1 MSSVTQLKPFLEPRS
16 IAVVG
21 ANPNSGEQAFNVVE
35 NLAHCGYQGQVYPVN
50 PNYAE
55 ILGKKCYPSVK
66 EIPGDVD
73 LAIIVTPRKVVP
85 QIISQCGEK
94 GIKAAIVVG
103 QGFSDAADEEG
114 KMLQQQLVEA
124 ARKGGVRI
132 LGPNTVGSANAFINF
147 TTSFLKQT
155 DIRKLPVAVI
165 CQSGLFFGTV
175 GRARLLGKGLD
186 LGNSCDIDV
195 SEAMEY
201 FAEDPQVKVIVL
213 HIEGIRDGK
222 RFREVAQR
230 VVKKKPVIALK
241 TGRSERSARAAQ
253 SHTGS
258 LVGKDEVWDAVF
270 KQCGII
276 RADNIDELGDLV
288 RAFSYLPPLAG
299 RGIGVVTAS
308 GGIGIMTLDACAK
321 YNLEVVELSPE
332 VKQRLTAMSPVWYKA
347 GNPLDIW
354 PLIINSP
361 RPFGE
366 TLRMAM
372 TEVLRDPRVNA
383 IVVFAGAWFEGFKP
397 LITDVMKETA
407 DAFPNKPIAWC
418 PYDGWLFNIRSRDLQ
433 DKLEEAGKAAVFS
446 IPEDAVK
453 ALSRLADYSE
463 LRIRS
468 S

>member
-1 MSSVTQLKPFLEPRS
+1 MSSVSQLKPFLEPKS

-21 ANPNSGEQAFNVVE
+21 ANPNSGEQAFNIVE
-35 NLAHCGYQGQVYPVN
+35 NLGNCGYQGKVYPVN
-50 PNYAE
+50 PNYKE
-55 ILGKKCYPSVK
+55 ILGKRCYPSVK

-85 QIISQCGEK
+85 QIVSQCGEK

-103 QGFSDAADEEG
+103 QGFSDSADEEG
-114 KMLQQQLVEA
+114 KRLQQQLVEV
-124 ARKGGVRI
+124 ARNGGVRI

-155 DIRKLPVAVI
+155 DIRKLPVGVV

-175 GRARLLGKGLD
+175 GRLRLLGKGLD

-195 SEAMEY
+195 AEAMEY

-222 RFREVAQR
+222 RFREVARR
-230 VVKKKPVIALK
+230 VVKKKPVLVLK

-276 RADNIDELGDLV
+276 RANDIDELGDLV
-288 RAFSYLPPLAG
+288 RAFSYLPPLKG
-299 RGIGVVTAS
+299 RRIGVVTAS

-321 YNLEVVELSPE
+321 YNLEVVELTPE
-332 VKQRLTAMSPVWYKA
+332 TKQRLTAMSPTWYKA

-354 PLIINSP
+354 PLIISSSH
-361 RPFGE
+361 PFGE
-366 TLRMAM
+366 TLRAAM
-372 TEVLRDPRVNA
+372 TEVLGDPRVDA
-383 IVVFAGAWFEGFKP
+383 IVVFAGAWFQGFKP

-407 DAFPNKPIAWC
+407 DAFPDKPIAWC
-418 PYDGWLFNIRSRDLQ
+418 PYDGWLFDIRSRDLA
-433 DKLEEAGKAAVFS
+433 DKLEEAGRAAAFS
-446 IPEDAVK
+446 IPDDAVR
-453 ALSRLADYSE
+453 ALARLADYSE
-463 LRIRS
+463 FRNRTA
-468 S
+468 

>member
-1 MSSVTQLKPFLEPRS
+1 MSSVSQLKPFLEPKS

-21 ANPNSGEQAFNVVE
+21 ANLNSGEQAFNVVE
-35 NLAHCGYQGQVYPVN
+35 NLANCGYQGKVYPVN
-50 PNYAE
+50 PNYKE

-66 EIPGDVD
+66 EIPGNVD

-85 QIISQCGEK
+85 QIVSQCGEK

-103 QGFSDAADEEG
+103 QGFSDSADEEG
-114 KMLQQQLVEA
+114 KRLQQQLVEV
-124 ARKGGVRI
+124 ARNGGVRI

-155 DIRKLPVAVI
+155 DIRKLPVGVV

-175 GRARLLGKGLD
+175 GRLRLLGKGLD

-195 SEAMEY
+195 AEAMEY
-201 FAEDPQVKVIVL
+201 FAEDPEIKVIVL

-230 VVKKKPVIALK
+230 VVKKKPVLVLK

-270 KQCGII
+270 KQSGII

-288 RAFSYLPPLAG
+288 RAFSYLPPMKG
-299 RGIGVVTAS
+299 RRVGVVTAS

-321 YNLEVVELSPE
+321 HNLEVAELTPE
-332 VKQRLTAMSPVWYKA
+332 TKRRLTAMSPSWYRA

-354 PLIINSP
+354 PLIISSS

-366 TLRMAM
+366 TLRAAM

-383 IVVFAGAWFEGFKP
+383 IVVFAGAWFQGFKP

-407 DAFPNKPIAWC
+407 GAFPDKPIAWC
-418 PYDGWLFNIRSRDLQ
+418 PYDGWLFDIHSRDLA
-433 DKLEEAGKAAVFS
+433 DKLEEAGRAAVFS
-446 IPEDAVK
+446 IPDDAVR

-463 LRIRS
+463 FRNRIT
-468 S
+468 